1 MPPLIMF
8 IYVYVLWLYIKL
20 YISAYLAL
28 YFHPVQQENIS
39 SICVSG
45 EIPFQW
51 DNYTPVWFS
60 MMRKTLMLAVG
71 ITGY

>member
-28 YFHPVQQENIS
+28 FFHPVQQENIS
-39 SICVSG
+39 SVCVSG

-51 DNYTPVWFS
+51 DN
-60 MMRKTLMLAVG
+60 
-71 ITGY
+71 